1 MLVMSKMFYRIS
13 NNIIRDSSE
22 KQNVN
27 LFIITAPLDLLL
39 GIQSRIN
46 SKQLELL
53 KNLGKS
59 SVTHILLAEEQT
71 TKRSKYIKH

>member
-1 MLVMSKMFYRIS
+1 MLVVSKMFYRIS

-27 LFIITAPLDLLL
+27 LLIITAPLDLLL

-71 TKRSKYIKH
+71 TKKSKYIKH